1 MIRLSLSLLL
11 ATFALATAQPAP
23 DSWPD
28 PFEMTFG
35 ELDEVTL
42 EPERVELSNGMVVY
56 LLTDSSLPLTE
67 GLAYVRAPSLYD
79 PEGKIGLAAMTAD
92 LLRTGGAGERS
103 ADEVDETLEFLAAS
117 VEGSASNNSAAVSFS
132 ALSDNIDEVL
142 EVFGDV
148 LQRPQ
153 FSEDR
158 LELLRGRTLEELR
171 RQNDDPVGIA
181 QREFVRRV
189 AEGHPVGEFPT
200 VETVQSVTRDDVVS
214 FYERYYAPN
223 ETVLAVSGDFERDEM
238 VEKLEAT
245 FSDWERVDVNY
256 PELPEFDP
264 TPEPRVYYAP
274 KETTQS
280 VIFMG
285 HPSVLAYSPNYAD
298 LTVANGI
305 LGGEGFSSRITTE
318 IRTRRGLAY
327 ATGSGLTQGYQYPGF
342 FYAYSLSRGDATG
355 QVLNLL
361 QAEIEGLQ
369 QEGVTEAEL
378 EQQKETLLSRA
389 VFRFTSSAQVAQRSA
404 QAEFLD
410 LEENYYEDYI
420 NGVQEV
426 SAEDVQEVARSELR
440 PDGLVV
446 MVVGDASQFDMPL
459 EEFGEVVTIEL
470 EGTE

>member
-1 MIRLSLSLLL
+1 MIRVLLIIL
-11 ATFALATAQPAP
+11 VAASALASAQPAP

-28 PFEMTFG
+28 PFEMTFD

-56 LLTDSSLPLTE
+56 LLEDASLPLIE

-117 VEGSASNNSAAVSFS
+117 VEGSASNSAATVSFS
-132 ALSDNIDEVL
+132 ALSDNVDEVL

-158 LELLRGRTLEELR
+158 LELLRGRTLEEIR
-171 RQNDDPVGIA
+171 RENDDPVGIA

-200 VETVQSVTRDDVVS
+200 VETIQSVTRDDIVD

-223 ETVLAVSGDFERDEM
+223 EIVLAVSGDFERDAM
-238 VEKLEAT
+238 VERLEST
-245 FSDWERVDVNY
+245 LGDWQQKDVNY
-256 PELPEFDP
+256 PDLPEFDP

-285 HPSVLAYSPNYAD
+285 HPSVLAYSPDYAD

-318 IRTRRGLAY
+318 VRTRRGLAY

-361 QAEIEGLQ
+361 RGEIVRLQ

-378 EQQKETLLSRA
+378 QQQKETLLSRA

-404 QAEFLD
+404 EAEFLD

-420 NGVQEV
+420 GGVQEV
-426 SAEDVQEVARSELR
+426 SAADVQEVAQKDLR

-446 MVVGDASQFDMPL
+446 MVVGDASQFDTPL
-459 EEFGEVVTIEL
+459 EEFGEVVRIEL
-470 EGTE
+470 EGSE

>member
-1 MIRLSLSLLL
+1 MIRLPFFILL
-11 ATFALATAQPAP
+11 ATLTFAAAQPAP

-42 EPERVELSNGMVVY
+42 EPERVELSNGMVAY
-56 LLTDSSLPLTE
+56 LLEDASLPLIE

-79 PEGKIGLAAMTAD
+79 PEGKVGLAAMTAD

-132 ALSDNIDEVL
+132 ALSDTIDEVL
-142 EVFGDV
+142 AVFGDV

-153 FSEDR
+153 FAQDR
-158 LELLRGRTLEELR
+158 LELLRGRTLEEIR
-171 RQNDDPVGIA
+171 RENDDPVGIA

-200 VETVQSVTRDDVVS
+200 VETIQNITREDAVD

-238 VEKLEAT
+238 VAKLEAT
-245 FSDWERVDVNY
+245 FGDWEPANVDY
-256 PELPEFDP
+256 PELPEFDA
-264 TPEPRVYYAP
+264 TPEPKVYYAP
-274 KETTQS
+274 KETAQS
-280 VIFMG
+280 AIFMG
-285 HPSVLAYSPNYAD
+285 HPSVLAYSPDYAD

-361 QAEIEGLQ
+361 QAEIEALQ

-378 EQQKETLLSRA
+378 EQQRETLLSRA

-426 SAEDVQEVARSELR
+426 TTGDVQEVARSELR

-470 EGTE
+470 EGGE